1 MLISRDMDL
10 IGLRNELATL
20 TGDGDWLSPALIE
33 KRVVVS
39 MRASLC
45 ATAEGR
51 SLHEFDAQSITWM
64 RAEVEQELAWRD
76 AYLGAQT
83 ESWRPPSQGLNRAE
97 KIDLALVLAALAV
110 GGLFLA
116 WIALRAMP

>member
-1 MLISRDMDL
+1 MLISRDMGL

-20 TGDGDWLSPALIE
+20 TGEGDWLSPELVE
-33 KRVVVS
+33 DRVIVS

-45 ATAEGR
+45 ATANGR
-51 SLHEFDAQSITWM
+51 SLHEFDAQSIAWM

-76 AYLGAQT
+76 AYLTAQV
-83 ESWRPPSQGLNRAE
+83 ESWRPPSQGLTRAE
-97 KIDLALVLAALAV
+97 KIDLSLVLAALAG

-116 WIALRAMP
+116 WVAYGAVP